1 MQRLRRLTRRRRRR
15 RETRAVAEAVE
26 ERPVSFIPL
35 ADGETSRE
43 IDPVLDCLA
52 FVARQADRPS
62 SPVLLR
68 AGLALSA
75 DGRLPF
81 HQVEPALEQVGM
93 RADCVTR
100 KLKGWPSG
108 KCPAV
113 LELDDDRAAVL
124 LDVRDRD
131 GLIYAPGLAEP
142 MWVKLEEIE
151 GAFTGRAVVVETDP
165 TRERENE
172 RPWDEAK
179 RRHWFWSEVWKL
191 RREFWPVLLAA
202 LIVNMLAFAMP
213 LFTMNVYDR
222 VIPNKAAATLWVLAL
237 GVLLAL
243 TFDFVLRIA
252 RARLIDEVGRSLDAK
267 LSQKLFEKVM
277 NLPMADRQGSTGAL
291 ARRVSDY
298 EMVRD
303 FFASTT
309 VVLAVDLTFM
319 ILFLAFITL
328 VGGWLVLVPLAGIS
342 IMIAAGLSL
351 QRQMGRVALDAQAD
365 SSLQHSVLVESI
377 SGAETL
383 KAARAEGQ
391 MLGRWRRYAA
401 MSAATSERMRKLS
414 AIAVNSASISQQ
426 TISVGLLV
434 GGFYRFQAGE
444 MTMGAIIAIIMI
456 SGRSLQPVG
465 QLAFLITR
473 GKQAMATLTSLQ
485 RMMEAQDE
493 RQTAIR
499 SIVPEIRA
507 GHIEFGDVSF
517 RYPNGA
523 RDSLSG
529 LSLKINPGD
538 RIGVIGRV
546 ASGKSTLGRVLCGL
560 YGPTAGEILVDGLD
574 SRQYHPHQLRE
585 AFRFVSQD
593 ADVFSGTVRDNL
605 MLGAAQA
612 DDAQLIDAVVRS
624 GADIFLSRDAAGFDL
639 PVGERGGYLSGGQ
652 RSLLVLARA
661 LVTPSKLLFL
671 DEPTGSMDTQTEL
684 YFIEHLK
691 SALAPGQALVV
702 ATHRHNM
709 LSILNRLIVIDGGK
723 IIADGPRDEILRHLT
738 AASDARKAAQ

>member
-1 MQRLRRLTRRRRRR
+1 MSNMHWLD
-15 RETRAVAEAVE
+15 VE
-26 ERPVSFIPL
+26 P
-35 ADGETSRE
+35 SRE
-43 IDPVLDCLA
+43 IDPVLDCLS

-68 AGLALSA
+68 AGLAVSA
-75 DGRLPF
+75 EGRLPF
-81 HQVEPALEQVGM
+81 HQIEPALEQVGM
-93 RADCVTR
+93 RAESLVR
-100 KLKGWPSG
+100 RLKGWPLA
-108 KCPAV
+108 KCPAI
-113 LELDDDRAAVL
+113 LELEDERAVVL
-124 LDVRDRD
+124 LDVQRGD
-131 GLIYAPGLAEP
+131 GLIHAPGLADP
-142 MWVKLEEIE
+142 MWVRLADIDPVY
-151 GAFTGRAVVVETDP
+151 TGRAIVVESDP

-179 RRHWFWSEVWKL
+179 RSHWFWSEVWKV

-222 VIPNKAAATLWVLAL
+222 VIPNKSVATLWVLAL

-243 TFDFVLRIA
+243 VFDFTLRIA
-252 RARLIDEVGRSLDAK
+252 RARLIDEVGRRLDSR

-277 NLPMADRQGSTGAL
+277 NLPMSGRQGSTGAL
-291 ARRVSDY
+291 ARRVADY

-319 ILFLAFITL
+319 FLFLAFITF
-328 VGGWLVLVPLAGIS
+328 VGGWLVLVPLTGIAV
-342 IMIAAGLSL
+342 MLTAGLSL
-351 QRQMGRVALDAQAD
+351 QRQMGQVALDSQAD
-365 SSLQHSVLVESI
+365 SGLQHSVLIESI
-377 SGAETL
+377 AGAETL

-414 AIAVNSASISQQ
+414 AVAVNLASISQQ
-426 TISVGLLV
+426 SISVGLLV

-465 QLAFLITR
+465 QLAFLVTR

-485 RMMEAQDE
+485 RMMESEDE
-493 RQTAIR
+493 RHTAAR

-507 GHIEFGDVSF
+507 GHIEFRDLSF
-517 RYPNGA
+517 RYPNAG
-523 RDSLSG
+523 RDSLSDVN
-529 LSLKINPGD
+529 LKINPGE
-538 RIGVIGRV
+538 RIGIIGRV

-560 YGPTAGEILVDGLD
+560 YVPTGGEMLVDGLD
-574 SRQYHPHQLRE
+574 SRQYHPHQMRE

-605 MLGAAQA
+605 KLGAAQA
-612 DDAQLIDAVVRS
+612 EDSQLIDAVVRS

-639 PVGERGGYLSGGQ
+639 PVGERGARLSGGQ

-661 LVTPSKLLFL
+661 LVSPSKLLFL

-691 SALAPGQALVV
+691 TGLAPDQALVV

-709 LSILNRLIVIDGGK
+709 LSIVNRLIVIDGGK
-723 IIADGPRDEILRHLT
+723 IIADGPRDEILKHLT
-738 AASDARKAAQ
+738 TAAAPQHAKQ

>member
-1 MQRLRRLTRRRRRR
+1 MHWLD
-15 RETRAVAEAVE
+15 VE
-26 ERPVSFIPL
+26 P
-35 ADGETSRE
+35 SRE

-52 FVARQADRPS
+52 FIARQADRPS

-68 AGLALSA
+68 AGLALSP

-93 RADCVTR
+93 RADPVTR
-100 KLKGWPSG
+100 KLRGWPSG
-108 KCPAV
+108 KCPAI
-113 LELDDDRAAVL
+113 LELEDDRAAVL
-124 LDVRDRD
+124 LEVRDRD
-131 GLIYAPGLAEP
+131 GLIHAPGLAEP
-142 MWVKLEEIE
+142 IWVKLAEMEP
-151 GAFTGRAVVVETDP
+151 AYTGRAVVVETDP
-165 TRERENE
+165 TRERESE

-179 RRHWFWSEVWKL
+179 RRHWFWSEIWKV
-191 RREFWPVLLAA
+191 RREFWPVVLAA

-243 TFDFVLRIA
+243 SFDFTLRIA
-252 RARLIDEVGRSLDAK
+252 RSRLIDEVARKLDAK

-277 NLPMADRQGSTGAL
+277 NLPMAERQGSTGAM

-319 ILFLAFITL
+319 VMFLAFITL
-328 VGGWLVLVPLAGIS
+328 VGGWLVLVPLAGVA
-342 IMIAAGLSL
+342 IMLTAGLSL
-351 QRQMGRVALDAQAD
+351 QRQMGKVALDAQAD

-377 SGAETL
+377 AGAETL

-414 AIAVNSASISQQ
+414 AVAVNLASISQQ
-426 TISVGLLV
+426 SISVGLLV
-434 GGFYRFQAGE
+434 GGFYRFQAGD
-444 MTMGAIIAIIMI
+444 MSMGAIIAIIMI

-473 GKQAMATLTSLQ
+473 GKQAFATLTSLQ
-485 RMMEAQDE
+485 RMMEAEDE
-493 RQTAIR
+493 RHGAMR
-499 SIVPEIRA
+499 SIVPEIRG
-507 GHIEFGDVSF
+507 GHIEFRSVSF
-517 RYPNGA
+517 RYPGA
-523 RDSLSG
+523 SRDSLSDMN
-529 LSLKINPGD
+529 LKIEPGE
-538 RIGVIGRV
+538 RIGIIGRV
-546 ASGKSTLGRVLCGL
+546 ASGKSTLGRVMCGL
-560 YGPTAGEILVDGLD
+560 YAPTAGEMLVDGLD

-612 DDAQLIDAVVRS
+612 DDNQLIDAVVRS

-639 PVGERGGYLSGGQ
+639 PVGERGARLSGGQ

-661 LVTPSKLLFL
+661 LVSPSKLLFL

-691 SALAPGQALVV
+691 TALAPDQSLVV

-709 LSILNRLIVIDGGK
+709 LGILNRLIVIDGGR
-723 IIADGPRDEILRHLT
+723 IIADGPRDEVLKHLQS
-738 AASDARKAAQ
+738 AAAAAQQKAAG